1 MATTSAAPLTFDLTL
16 PLIEKIATC
25 RASLGLASTSE
36 VVRLAISRF
45 NFDRYQPNHETH
57 RQISVR
63 LDSELRQMLKRQSR
77 AKKASIGE
85 LLRVAVDD
93 LSVATEKKAA
103 SKAKAKKPAAK
114 AKPAVKKARRK

>member
-25 RASLGLASTSE
+25 RAALGLASTSE

-93 LSVATEKKAA
+93 LSVATEKKAG
-103 SKAKAKKPAAK
+103 AKSKKPQAK
-114 AKPAVKKARRK
+114 AKPAAKKARRK

>member
-25 RASLGLASTSE
+25 RAALGLASTSE

-93 LSVATEKKAA
+93 LSVATEIKAG
-103 SKAKAKKPAAK
+103 AKSKKPQAK
-114 AKPAVKKARRK
+114 AKPAAKKARRK

>member
-25 RASLGLASTSE
+25 RAALGLASTSE

-45 NFDRYQPNHETH
+45 NFDRYEPNHETH

-93 LSVATEKKAA
+93 LSVATEKKAG
-103 SKAKAKKPAAK
+103 AKSKKPQAK
-114 AKPAVKKARRK
+114 AKPAAKKARRK

>member
-25 RASLGLASTSE
+25 RAALGLASTSE

-45 NFDRYQPNHETH
+45 NFDRYHPNHETH

-93 LSVATEKKAA
+93 LSVATEKKAG
-103 SKAKAKKPAAK
+103 AKSKKPQAK
-114 AKPAVKKARRK
+114 AKPAAKKARRK

>member
-1 MATTSAAPLTFDLTL
+1 MASTTSAPLTFDLTL
-16 PLIEKIATC
+16 PLIEKIDSC
-25 RASLGLASTSE
+25 RESLGLASTSE

-45 NFDRYQPNHETH
+45 NFDRYEPNHETH

-63 LDSELRQMLKRQSR
+63 LSPDLRQMLKRQSR

-93 LSVATEKKAA
+93 LSTATAKK
-103 SKAKAKKPAAK
+103 SGAKAPKRTPKTAQ
-114 AKPAVKKARRK
+114 AVKKARR